1 MSRESTLLDLELR
14 LLIARHGKAR
24 VSAAL
29 SAIGDVDLDV
39 LDTGIREYEDEY
51 IPSASEH
58 EDGSRNR
65 TSHRRASKSI
75 EEMVQDSNPNGA
87 AAKRYMERLAHAYQ
101 DKEFLPELRAVKRFL
116 QSRGVQTEK
125 LRSRSDALSTVLRVL
140 AECELEEL
148 QALNEEKEIRGSDLG
163 MLTDQILG
171 TTKSG
176 KRQERLTKMP

>member
-39 LDTGIREYEDEY
+39 LDTGIREYEDE
-51 IPSASEH
+51 
-58 EDGSRNR
+58 SRNR

-87 AAKRYMERLAHAYQ
+87 AAMRYMERLAHAYQ
-101 DKEFLPELRAVKRFL
+101 DKEFLSELRAVKRFL
-116 QSRGVQTEK
+116 QSRGVQAEK

-148 QALNEEKEIRGSDLG
+148 QALNEEKEMRESDLG

>member
-39 LDTGIREYEDEY
+39 LDTGIREYEDE
-51 IPSASEH
+51 
-58 EDGSRNR
+58 SRNR

-140 AECELEEL
+140 AECELEDL
-148 QALNEEKEIRGSDLG
+148 QALNEEKEMRGSDLG